1 MSAHP
6 SGSRSSISKVVEKQ
20 MRNWELARAQRVP
33 AQPGTAPPPV
43 AEFVSISRSVGSGG
57 SEVAHRLGERLGWPV
72 FDREILQAM
81 AGDDQ
86 VRARLY
92 EAMDER
98 EQSWLE
104 SALRWIIAG
113 EFREDTYFYRLN
125 ETVLALARRGRAVFL
140 GRASDLI
147 LPRDCGLRV
156 RITASLERR
165 AATLAA
171 RSGMSE
177 TLARAEVEQT
187 DADRAEFR
195 RRHFGKNAN
204 DPTRFDLT
212 VNMDRFTPPQAV
224 EIILTALAQRGLL
237 PPAPAASAR

>member
-6 SGSRSSISKVVEKQ
+6 SGPRSSVSKVVEKQ
-20 MRNWELARAQRVP
+20 MRNWELARSQQVP
-33 AQPGTAPPPV
+33 AQPGAAAPPV
-43 AEFVSISRSVGSGG
+43 AEFVSISRSVASGG
-57 SEVAHRLGERLGWPV
+57 SEVARLLGQRLDWPV

-92 EAMDER
+92 ESMDER

-125 ETVLALARRGRAVFL
+125 ETILALARRGHAVFL

-147 LPRDCGLRV
+147 LPREYGIRV

-165 AATLAA
+165 AAALAA
-171 RSGMSE
+171 RTGMSE
-177 TLARAEVEQT
+177 ALARAEVEQT
-187 DADRAEFR
+187 DADRADFR
-195 RRHFGKNAN
+195 RRHFGKTAN
-204 DPTRFDLT
+204 DPTRFDLAL
-212 VNMDRFTPPQAV
+212 NMDHFTPEQAV
-224 EIILTALAQRGLL
+224 EVILAAMRQRGLI
-237 PPAPAASAR
+237 PAAR